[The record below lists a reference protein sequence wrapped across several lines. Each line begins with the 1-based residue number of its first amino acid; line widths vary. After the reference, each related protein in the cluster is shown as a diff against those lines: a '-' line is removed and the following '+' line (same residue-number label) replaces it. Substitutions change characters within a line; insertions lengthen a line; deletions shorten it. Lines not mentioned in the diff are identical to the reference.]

1 MHPQS
6 IKKYEFICR
15 YMEEM
20 GWTEDEYIDNATHA
34 YRNLLTIEKLY
45 AINDIDVEKLTE
57 RATIIYAN
65 GQ

>member
-1 MHPQS
+1 
-6 IKKYEFICR
+6 
-15 YMEEM
+15 MEEM

-34 YRNLLTIEKLY
+34 YRNLLTLEKLY